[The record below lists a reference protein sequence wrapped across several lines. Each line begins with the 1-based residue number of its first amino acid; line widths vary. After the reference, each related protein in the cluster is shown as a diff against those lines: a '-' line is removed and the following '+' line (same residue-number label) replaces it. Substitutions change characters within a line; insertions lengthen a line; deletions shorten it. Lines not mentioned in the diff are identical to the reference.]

1 MSFREVMK
9 RIGVKPS
16 TINVLEEEEV
26 NLNTLR
32 RIPENQMYSAFRN
45 VDLRIPV
52 KNTVKIKRWS
62 KLMKKTNRVPRRTR
76 SKALANTN
84 LLLESMPA
92 NNPHLFHQTS
102 VSEDLLDELLNNN
115 DLRLY
120 MDELMESRTQD
131 LYYLDEH
138 VHLKQYTETY
148 HPIAGRQTVTR
159 LSRVPE
165 NRQGIYYN
173 WCIKENDEPAFHF
186 ALHHTK
192 DPVFRNRSGVKR
204 MKIGALHVKMDNSHG
219 TIRRLLINLVDGV
232 YVISVCK
239 GKRFGYVDQV
249 AQRMVNILV
258 EYYTNTGRIAKV
270 SSHC

>member
-26 NLNTLR
+26 DLNTLR
-32 RIPENQMYSAFRN
+32 RIPENQMYSALRN
-45 VDLRIPV
+45 VGLRIPV

-62 KLMKKTNRVPRRTR
+62 KLMKKTNRASRRSR
-76 SKALANTN
+76 SNTN
-84 LLLESMPA
+84 RLLESMPA

-120 MDELMESRTQD
+120 MDELMDTRTQD
-131 LYYLDEH
+131 LYYLGEH
-138 VHLKQYTETY
+138 VHLKQYMETY
-148 HPIAGRQTVTR
+148 LHPIAGRQTVTR

-173 WCIKENDEPAFHF
+173 WCIKENDEPAFHLT
-186 ALHHTK
+186 LHHSK

-204 MKIGALHVKMDNSHG
+204 MHIGALHVKMDNRYG
-219 TIRRLLINLVDGV
+219 TLRRLLINLVDGV

-239 GKRFGYVDQV
+239 GKTFGYVDQV
-249 AQRMVNILV
+249 AQRMVNALV
-258 EYYTNTGRIAKV
+258 EYYTNTGRTAKV

>member
-26 NLNTLR
+26 DLNTLR
-32 RIPENQMYSAFRN
+32 RIPENQMYSALRN
-45 VDLRIPV
+45 VGLTIPV

-62 KLMKKTNRVPRRTR
+62 KLMKKTNRASRRTR
-76 SKALANTN
+76 SNANIN
-84 LLLESMPA
+84 RLLETMPA
-92 NNPHLFHQTS
+92 NNPYLFHQTS

-120 MDELMESRTQD
+120 MDELMSTRTQD

-148 HPIAGRQTVTR
+148 LSIAGRQTITR

-173 WCIKENDEPAFHF
+173 WCIKENEEPAFHL

-204 MKIGALHVKMDNSHG
+204 MQIGALHVKMDNRYG
-219 TIRRLLINLVDGV
+219 TLRRLLINLVDGV

-249 AQRMVNILV
+249 AQRMVNALV
-258 EYYTNTGRIAKV
+258 EYYTNTGRMAKV
-270 SSHC
+270 RSHC